1 MAGCWTSM
9 GGTVVLF
16 SILNSE
22 LNENIIYNTV
32 ATALH
37 MDIDKVPMT
46 TRMSIE
52 KRFKNVQI
60 I

>member
-1 MAGCWTSM
+1 M

-22 LNENIIYNTV
+22 LNEDIIYNTV

-37 MDIDKVPMT
+37 MDIDKVPIT
-46 TRMSIE
+46 TRISIE
-52 KRFKNVQI
+52 KDLKNVQI